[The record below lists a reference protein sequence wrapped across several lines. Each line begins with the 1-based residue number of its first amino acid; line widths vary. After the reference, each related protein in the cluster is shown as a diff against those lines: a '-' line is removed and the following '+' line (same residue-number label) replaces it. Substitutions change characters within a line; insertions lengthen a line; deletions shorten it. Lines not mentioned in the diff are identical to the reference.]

1 MIRISSEKNFRTI
14 SFTGEQ
20 DPLQSGRLI
29 RDAEGAA
36 MLGCSKATFWR
47 LVAKGAIYPPI
58 KIGGMSRWKVS
69 DVQKLIEQAAQG
81 RNK

>member
-1 MIRISSEKNFRTI
+1 MSSDTVSNKSVFADD
-14 SFTGEQ
+14 Q
-20 DPLQSGRLI
+20 HALLMARLI

-36 MLGCSKATFWR
+36 LLGCSKATFWR
-47 LVAKGAIYPPI
+47 LVAKGAIPPPI

-69 DVQKLIEQAAQG
+69 DVQKLIEQAAQA

>member
-1 MIRISSEKNFRTI
+1 MSPKKISRTI

-20 DPLQSGRLI
+20 DPLQSDCLI
-29 RDAEGAA
+29 RDAQGAA
-36 MLGCSKATFWR
+36 ILGCSKATFWR
-47 LVAKGAIYPPI
+47 LVAKGAISPPI

>member
-1 MIRISSEKNFRTI
+1 MSSQKIFRTI
-14 SFTGEQ
+14 PFLGEQ
-20 DPLQSGRLI
+20 DPPQSDRLI

-47 LVAKGAIYPPI
+47 LVAKGAIRPPI

-69 DVQKLIEQAAQG
+69 DVQNLIEQAAQG
-81 RNK
+81 RHR

>member
-1 MIRISSEKNFRTI
+1 MSSEKNFRTTSI
-14 SFTGEQ
+14 AGAQ
-20 DPLQSGRLI
+20 DLLANERLI
-29 RDAEGAA
+29 RDAEGAE

-47 LVAKGAIYPPI
+47 LVAKGAILPPI

-69 DVQKLIEQAAQG
+69 DVQKLIEQASQV

>member
-1 MIRISSEKNFRTI
+1 MSSEKNCRTT
-14 SFTGEQ
+14 SFAGEQ
-20 DPLQSGRLI
+20 GSLANERLI

-47 LVAKGAIYPPI
+47 LVAKGAIPPPI

-69 DVQKLIEQAAQG
+69 DVQKFIEQAAQG
-81 RNK
+81 RHK